1 MFSKNLF
8 ASDLESAI
16 GRECTFHLKPGHPI
30 GETITARVTSAR
42 VTSARMSLGDNLYL
56 FVEYQGEKFLLK
68 SRDFT
73 TFTIPAKAGV
83 EESL

>member
-16 GRECTFHLKPGHPI
+16 GRVCTFHLKPGHPI

-42 VTSARMSLGDNLYL
+42 MSLGDNLYL
-56 FVEYQGEKFLLK
+56 FVEYEGEKFLLK

-73 TFTIPAKAGV
+73 TFKIPSQAGV

>member
-1 MFSKNLF
+1 MFNKNLF

-16 GRECTFHLKPGHPI
+16 CRVCTFHLKPGHPI
-30 GETITARVTSAR
+30 GETIQAR

-56 FVEYQGEKFLLK
+56 FVEYEGEKFLLK

-73 TFTIPAKAGV
+73 TFKIPSQAGV